1 MCARSSARDSA
12 GLTGGAAL
20 RCASRLLR
28 KSNGAASSRSRTSPR
43 AALKAAR
50 SRVISRLVNRCS
62 AAARARRR
70 PLPRSRR
77 TSGTRSFIAALAGI
91 FPARTRPWISSG
103 SSSTSAKRRE
113 IQLALRLRRRAI
125 SAAERPRR
133 RRWDNSQP
141 CSNAVSAGAVR
152 RPRARSRA
160 SPSLIPHTTVR
171 TTSTPRRRSARI
183 RL

>member
-1 MCARSSARDSA
+1 MCARSLARDSA

-28 KSNGAASSRSRTSPR
+28 KSNGSASSRSRTSPR

-50 SRVISRLVNRCS
+50 SPVISRLVNPCS

-70 PLPRSRR
+70 PLSRSRR

-91 FPARTRPWISSG
+91 FPVRTRPWISSG
-103 SSSTSAKRRE
+103 SSSTRARWRE
-113 IQLALRLRRRAI
+113 TQLALRLRRRAI

-133 RRWDNSQP
+133 RSCDNSQP

-152 RPRARSRA
+152 RPRAKSRA

-171 TTSTPRRRSARI
+171 TTSTPKRRSARI